1 LTHSGWLECAAQHD
15 KLKCIGH
22 FVDAF
27 RGGLSVISDTT
38 TEVWWGNLVVRSG
51 KLGLCA
57 CYTPKLDSRPT
68 FPTIMTSVLEIIP
81 LGGIGEFGMNC
92 MALRYGD
99 EMIIL
104 DAGMGFPEETAYG
117 VDVSIPN
124 FEFLEPYRDDITA
137 IVLTHG
143 HEDHLGALPYI
154 LKRFNVPVYCS
165 HFTAGLAESKLEE
178 HELLGDVLLHRVEPR
193 DVVELGA
200 FTVEFIRVS
209 HSLVDCFSLAIKTP
223 VGTIIH
229 TGDYKVDET
238 PVIGEPIDLRSFR
251 RYGQDG
257 VLALLSDSTNATV
270 PGRTPSERAVIPA
283 FEEIF
288 VEAKGRIIVAAFA
301 SSIHRLQIVM
311 DVSQQFNRRVCV
323 LGRSMQK
330 NVEVADRLGYLDIPD
345 GLLVSLNQAKL
356 MSDAE
361 VVFLVTGSQG
371 ESRAALSQM
380 ATQSYKG
387 LTIDEGD
394 TVVLS
399 ARIIPGNERL
409 ISRMI
414 GFIYKRGA
422 NIIEEKRRLI
432 HVSGH
437 ASQEDIRILTEAV
450 RPRYVVPIHGEYR
463 MLFRH
468 KEFVKNHLGYAEDDI
483 ILIEN
488 GDVLE
493 LDGERAAVIDKR
505 EVGRTFIDDSG
516 FEEISSDLIRERKQL
531 AYEGT
536 ITLAVTIRDDT
547 GELLGDPRIVARGV
561 RGLSSNGLGSL
572 GQSSGDDGVAEND
585 MLKGALLVVSAAL
598 AGASR
603 QTLEDDSLLKEHLR
617 VELKRFIQKQTG
629 SRPVIMPMII
639 RV

>member
-1 LTHSGWLECAAQHD
+1 MS
-15 KLKCIGH
+15 
-22 FVDAF
+22 
-27 RGGLSVISDTT
+27 
-38 TEVWWGNLVVRSG
+38 N
-51 KLGLCA
+51 
-57 CYTPKLDSRPT
+57 
-68 FPTIMTSVLEIIP
+68 VLEIIP

-92 MALRYGD
+92 MSVRYGD

-117 VDVSIPN
+117 VDISIPN
-124 FEFLEPYRDDITA
+124 FEFLEEYRENIVA
-137 IVLTHG
+137 VVLTHG
-143 HEDHLGALPYI
+143 HEDHIGALPFI
-154 LKRFNVPVYCS
+154 LKKFNVPVYCS

-178 HELLGDVLLHRVEPR
+178 HDLLGDTLLHRVAPR
-193 DVVELGA
+193 DVVEIGP
-200 FTVEFIRVS
+200 FSVEFIRVS

-251 RYGQDG
+251 RYGQEG

-288 VEAKGRIIVAAFA
+288 AEATGRIIVAAFA
-301 SSIHRLQIVM
+301 SSIHRLQIVL
-311 DVSQQFNRRVCV
+311 DIAQQFNRKVCV
-323 LGRSMQK
+323 LGRSMLK
-330 NVEVADRLGYLDIPD
+330 NVEIADRLGYLDIPD
-345 GLLVSLNQAKL
+345 GLLVPLNEAKQ
-356 MSDAE
+356 MRSNRI
-361 VVFLVTGSQG
+361 VFLVTGSQG

-380 ATQSYKG
+380 AVQSYKG
-387 LTIDEGD
+387 MSIEEGD

-437 ASQEDIRILTEAV
+437 ASQEDIRIMTEAV
-450 RPRYVVPIHGEYR
+450 RPKFVVPIHGEYR

-468 KEFVKNHLGYAEDDI
+468 KEFIKNHVGYDEENI

-493 LDGERAAVIDKR
+493 LDGERAAIINKR
-505 EVGRTFIDDSG
+505 EIGRTFIDDTG
-516 FEEISSDLIRERKQL
+516 FEQIGRETVRERKQM
-531 AYEGT
+531 AAEGIVTLIVT
-536 ITLAVTIRDDT
+536 IDAETGVLQATPEIVVRGVQGFDGQNGSLKDAQRVIEAAVT
-547 GELLGDPRIVARGV
+547 
-561 RGLSSNGLGSL
+561 
-572 GQSSGDDGVAEND
+572 
-585 MLKGALLVVSAAL
+585 
-598 AGASR
+598 GASR
-603 QTLEDDSLLKEHLR
+603 DTLADQSLLKEHVR
-617 VELKRFIQKQTG
+617 VELKRFIQKLTG
-629 SRPVIMPMII
+629 ARPVIMP
-639 RV
+639 VVVEV

>member
-1 LTHSGWLECAAQHD
+1 MS
-15 KLKCIGH
+15 
-22 FVDAF
+22 
-27 RGGLSVISDTT
+27 
-38 TEVWWGNLVVRSG
+38 N
-51 KLGLCA
+51 
-57 CYTPKLDSRPT
+57 
-68 FPTIMTSVLEIIP
+68 VLEIIP

-92 MALRYGD
+92 MSVRYGD
-99 EMIIL
+99 DMIIL

-117 VDVSIPN
+117 VDISIPN
-124 FEFLEPYRDDITA
+124 FDFLEEYRDNITA

-178 HELLGDVLLHRVEPR
+178 HDLLGDTLIHRVEPR
-193 DVVELGA
+193 DVVEIGP

-251 RYGQDG
+251 RYGQEG

-288 VEAKGRIIVAAFA
+288 AEASGRLIVAAFA
-301 SSIHRLQIVM
+301 SSIHRLQIVL
-311 DVSQQFNRRVCV
+311 DIAQQFNRKVCV
-323 LGRSMQK
+323 VGRSMQK
-330 NVEVADRLGYLDIPD
+330 NVEIADRLGYLDIPD
-345 GLLVSLNQAKL
+345 GLLVPLNDAKQ
-356 MSDAE
+356 MKDNRI
-361 VVFLVTGSQG
+361 VFLVTGSQG
-371 ESRAALSQM
+371 ETRAALSQM

-387 LTIDEGD
+387 LMIEDGD

-399 ARIIPGNERL
+399 ARIIPGNERT

-422 NIIEEKRRLI
+422 NIIEEKRRLV

-437 ASQEDIRILTEAV
+437 ASQEDIRIMTEAV
-450 RPRYVVPIHGEYR
+450 RPKFVVPIHGEYR

-468 KEFVKNHLGYAEDDI
+468 KEFVKNHLGYAEENI

-493 LDGERAAVIDKR
+493 LDGERAVVVNKR
-505 EVGRTFIDDSG
+505 DIGRTFIDDTG
-516 FEEISSDLIRERKQL
+516 FEEIERETVRERKQM
-531 AYEGT
+531 ASEGMVTLIVT
-536 ITLAVTIRDDT
+536 IDGETGQLQAQPEIVMRGVQGFDGTNGSLKDAQRVIEAAVTGASR
-547 GELLGDPRIVARGV
+547 
-561 RGLSSNGLGSL
+561 
-572 GQSSGDDGVAEND
+572 D
-585 MLKGALLVVSAAL
+585 MLKD
-598 AGASR
+598 
-603 QTLEDDSLLKEHLR
+603 QSLLKEHVR
-617 VELKRFIQKQTG
+617 VELKRFIQKLTG
-629 SRPVIMPMII
+629 GRPVIMP
-639 RV
+639 VVVQV

>member
-1 LTHSGWLECAAQHD
+1 MA
-15 KLKCIGH
+15 
-22 FVDAF
+22 
-27 RGGLSVISDTT
+27 
-38 TEVWWGNLVVRSG
+38 
-51 KLGLCA
+51 
-57 CYTPKLDSRPT
+57 
-68 FPTIMTSVLEIIP
+68 SVLEIIP

-92 MALRYGD
+92 MAVRYGD
-99 EMIIL
+99 EMLIL
-104 DAGMGFPEETAYG
+104 DAGMGFPEESVYG

-124 FEFLEPYRDDITA
+124 FGFLEEYRDDITA

-143 HEDHLGALPYI
+143 HEDHLGALPYL
-154 LKRFNVPVYCS
+154 LKRINVPVYCS

-178 HELLGDVLLHRVEPR
+178 HELLDDVLLHRVEPR
-193 DVVELGA
+193 DVVDIGC

-209 HSLVDCFSLAIKTP
+209 HSLVDCFSLGIKTP

-251 RYGQDG
+251 RYGQEG

-288 VEAKGRIIVAAFA
+288 SESRGRIIVAAFA
-301 SSIHRLQIVM
+301 SSIHRLQIVL
-311 DVSQQFNRRVCV
+311 DVAQQFNRKVCV
-323 LGRSMQK
+323 LGRSMLK

-345 GLLVSLNQAKL
+345 GLLVSLPQAKQ
-356 MSDAE
+356 MSDDEIA
-361 VVFLVTGSQG
+361 FLVTGSQG

-380 ATQSYKG
+380 ATQSYRG
-387 LTIDEGD
+387 LMIDEGD

-422 NIIEEKRRLI
+422 NIIEEKRRLV

-437 ASQEDIRILTEAV
+437 ASQEDIRIMTEAV
-450 RPRYVVPIHGEYR
+450 RPKFVIPIHGEYR

-468 KEFVKNHLGYAEDDI
+468 KEFIKNHLGYSEENI

-493 LDGERAAVIDKR
+493 LDGERAEITGKK
-505 EVGRTFIDDSG
+505 EIGRTFIDETG
-516 FEEISSDLIRERKQL
+516 FEEIESGTVRERKQL

-536 ITLAVTIRDDT
+536 VTLIVTVHSDSGVLH
-547 GELLGDPRIVARGV
+547 GEPHIVARGV
-561 RGLSSNGLGSL
+561 RGFPTTNGFAHVGERSAGSDYGL
-572 GQSSGDDGVAEND
+572 LDMAKRLVA
-585 MLKGALLVVSAAL
+585 AAVT
-598 AGASR
+598 GSSR
-603 QTLEDDSLLKEHLR
+603 QTLADDTLLKEHLR

-629 SRPVIMPMII
+629 SKPVITPVVV

>member
-1 LTHSGWLECAAQHD
+1 
-15 KLKCIGH
+15 
-22 FVDAF
+22 
-27 RGGLSVISDTT
+27 
-38 TEVWWGNLVVRSG
+38 
-51 KLGLCA
+51 
-57 CYTPKLDSRPT
+57 
-68 FPTIMTSVLEIIP
+68 
-81 LGGIGEFGMNC
+81 MNC
-92 MALRYGD
+92 MAMRYGD
-99 EMIIL
+99 EMLIL
-104 DAGMGFPEETAYG
+104 DAGMGFPEESAYG

-124 FEFLEPYRDDITA
+124 FEFLEEFREHITA
-137 IVLTHG
+137 IILTHG

-178 HELLGDVLLHRVEPR
+178 HELLDDTLIHRVAPR
-193 DVVELGA
+193 DIVDLGV
-200 FTVEFIRVS
+200 FSIEFIRVS

-251 RYGQDG
+251 RYGQEG

-288 VEAKGRIIVAAFA
+288 AKARGRIVVAAFA
-301 SSIHRLQIVM
+301 SSIHRLQIVL
-311 DVSQQFNRRVCV
+311 DIAQQFNRRVCV

-330 NVEVADRLGYLDIPD
+330 NVEISDRLGYLDIPD
-345 GLLVSLNQAKL
+345 GLLVSLNEAKQ
-356 MSDAE
+356 MRDQD
-361 VVFLVTGSQG
+361 VVFLVTGSQA
-371 ESRAALSQM
+371 EARAALSQM

-387 LTIDEGD
+387 LMIDEGD

-414 GFIYKRGA
+414 GMIYKRGA
-422 NIIEEKRRLI
+422 NIIEEKRGLV

-437 ASQEDIRILTEAV
+437 ASQEDIRIMTEAV
-450 RPRYVVPIHGEYR
+450 RPRFVVPIHGEYR

-468 KEFVKNHLGYAEDDI
+468 KEFVKNHLGYAEENI

-493 LDGERAAVIDKR
+493 LDGERAIDTGNRKI
-505 EVGRTFIDDSG
+505 GRTFIDDSG
-516 FEEISSDLIRERKQL
+516 FDEIESETVRQRKQM
-531 AYEGT
+531 AYEGMV
-536 ITLAVTIRDDT
+536 TLIVTVDRET
-547 GELLGDPRIVARGV
+547 GELQAPPQIVAQGV
-561 RGLSSNGLGSL
+561 RGFESTNGSTRSA
-572 GQSSGDDGVAEND
+572 QQ
-585 MLKGALLVVSAAL
+585 VVTAAL

-603 QTLEDDSLLKEHLR
+603 KTLADESLLKEHIRL
-617 VELKRFIQKQTG
+617 ELKRFIQKETG
-629 SRPVIMPMII
+629 ARPVIVPVIQHI
-639 RV
+639 

>member
-1 LTHSGWLECAAQHD
+1 VS
-15 KLKCIGH
+15 
-22 FVDAF
+22 
-27 RGGLSVISDTT
+27 
-38 TEVWWGNLVVRSG
+38 N
-51 KLGLCA
+51 
-57 CYTPKLDSRPT
+57 
-68 FPTIMTSVLEIIP
+68 VLEIIP

-92 MALRYGD
+92 MAVRYED

-117 VDVSIPN
+117 VDVCIPN
-124 FEFLEPYRDDITA
+124 FDFLEPYRDNITA

-154 LKRFNVPVYCS
+154 LKKFNVPVYCS

-178 HELLGDVLLHRVEPR
+178 HDLVENTLVHRVAPR
-193 DVVELGA
+193 DVVDIGH
-200 FTVEFIRVS
+200 FSVEFIRVS

-251 RYGQDG
+251 RYGQEG

-288 VEAKGRIIVAAFA
+288 AEAEGRIIVAAFA
-301 SSIHRLQIVM
+301 SSIHRLQIVL
-311 DVSQQFNRRVCV
+311 DVAQQFNRRVCI
-323 LGRSMQK
+323 LGRSMHK
-330 NVEVADRLGYLDIPD
+330 NVEVSDRLGYLDIPD
-345 GLLVSLNQAKL
+345 GLLVSLNQAKQ
-356 MSDAE
+356 MSDHE
-361 VVFLVTGSQG
+361 IVFLVTGSQG

-380 ATQSYKG
+380 AGQSYKG
-387 LTIDEGD
+387 LMIDEGD

-414 GFIYKRGA
+414 GMIYKRGA

-437 ASQEDIRILTEAV
+437 ASQEDIRIMTEAV
-450 RPRYVVPIHGEYR
+450 RPKFVVPIHGEYR

-468 KEFVKNHLGYAEDDI
+468 KEFVKNHLGYAEENI

-493 LDGERAAVIDKR
+493 LDGERATVVEKR
-505 EVGRTFIDDSG
+505 EVPRTFIDDSG
-516 FEEISSDLIRERKQL
+516 FEEITSETVRQRKQM
-531 AYEGT
+531 AYEG
-536 ITLAVTIRDDT
+536 IVTLVVTIDAET
-547 GELLGDPRIVARGV
+547 GELQTQPEIVARGV
-561 RGLSSNGLGSL
+561 RGFDSSNGNVKDA
-572 GQSSGDDGVAEND
+572 QQVVA
-585 MLKGALLVVSAAL
+585 AAL

-603 QTLEDDSLLKEHLR
+603 QTIQDEGLLKEHLR
-617 VELKRFIQKQTG
+617 VELKRFIQKLTG
-629 SRPVIMPMII
+629 SRPVIMP
-639 RV
+639 VVVQV

>member
-1 LTHSGWLECAAQHD
+1 VS
-15 KLKCIGH
+15 
-22 FVDAF
+22 
-27 RGGLSVISDTT
+27 
-38 TEVWWGNLVVRSG
+38 
-51 KLGLCA
+51 
-57 CYTPKLDSRPT
+57 
-68 FPTIMTSVLEIIP
+68 SVLEIIP

-92 MALRYGD
+92 MAVRYGD
-99 EMIIL
+99 EMLIL
-104 DAGMGFPEETAYG
+104 DAGMGFPEESAYG

-124 FEFLEPYRDDITA
+124 FSFLDDYRDDITA

-154 LKRFNVPVYCS
+154 LKKFNVPVYCS

-178 HELLGDVLLHRVEPR
+178 HDLLDNVLLHRVEPR
-193 DVVELGA
+193 EVVEIGS

-209 HSLVDCFSLAIKTP
+209 HSLVDCFSLAIRTP

-288 VEAKGRIIVAAFA
+288 AEAKGRIIVAAFA
-301 SSIHRLQIVM
+301 SSIHRLQIVL
-311 DVSQQFNRRVCV
+311 DVAQQFNRRVCV
-323 LGRSMQK
+323 LGRSMLK

-345 GLLVSLNQAKL
+345 GLLVQLNEAKQ
-356 MSDAE
+356 MSDDE

-387 LTIDEGD
+387 LTVEEGD

-399 ARIIPGNERL
+399 ARIIPGNERV

-414 GFIYKRGA
+414 GSIYKRGA
-422 NIIEEKRRLI
+422 NIIEEKRRLV

-437 ASQEDIRILTEAV
+437 ASQEDIRIMTEAV
-450 RPRYVVPIHGEYR
+450 RPKFVVPIHGEYR

-468 KEFVKNHLGYAEDDI
+468 KEFVKNHLGYDEENI

-493 LDGERAAVIDKR
+493 LDGERAAIIDKR
-505 EVGRTFIDDSG
+505 EVGRTFIDESG
-516 FEEISSDLIRERKQL
+516 FEEIDSATVRERKQL
-531 AYEGT
+531 AYEGA
-536 ITLAVTIRDDT
+536 ITFVVSLDSET
-547 GELLGDPRIVARGV
+547 GELDSEPTIVARGV
-561 RGLSSNGLGSL
+561 RGFRPANGFAIATDNEAS
-572 GQSSGDDGVAEND
+572 
-585 MLKGALLVVSAAL
+585 SAARDL
-598 AGASR
+598 LDDAKRVIEAAIAGASR
-603 QTLEDDSLLKEHLR
+603 QTIADESLLKEHLR

-629 SRPVIMPMII
+629 ARPVITPVIVQI
-639 RV
+639 

>member
-1 LTHSGWLECAAQHD
+1 MS
-15 KLKCIGH
+15 
-22 FVDAF
+22 
-27 RGGLSVISDTT
+27 
-38 TEVWWGNLVVRSG
+38 N
-51 KLGLCA
+51 
-57 CYTPKLDSRPT
+57 
-68 FPTIMTSVLEIIP
+68 VLEIIP

-92 MALRYGD
+92 MSVRYGD

-117 VDVSIPN
+117 VDISIPN
-124 FEFLEPYRDDITA
+124 FDFLEEYRDNIVA

-143 HEDHLGALPYI
+143 HEDHIGALPFI
-154 LKRFNVPVYCS
+154 LKKFNVPVYCS
-165 HFTAGLAESKLEE
+165 HFTAGLAESKLDE
-178 HELLGDVLLHRVEPR
+178 HDLVGDTLLHRVAPR
-193 DVVELGA
+193 DVVEIGP

-251 RYGQDG
+251 RYGQEG

-288 VEAKGRIIVAAFA
+288 AEAAGRIIVAAFA
-301 SSIHRLQIVM
+301 SSIHRLQIVL
-311 DVSQQFNRRVCV
+311 DIAQQFNRKVCV
-323 LGRSMQK
+323 LGRSMLK
-330 NVEVADRLGYLDIPD
+330 NVEIADRLGYLDIPD
-345 GLLVSLNQAKL
+345 GLLVPLNEAKQ
-356 MSDAE
+356 MRSNRI
-361 VVFLVTGSQG
+361 VFLVTGSQG

-380 ATQSYKG
+380 AVQSYKG
-387 LTIDEGD
+387 MSIEEGD

-437 ASQEDIRILTEAV
+437 ASQEDIRIMTEAV
-450 RPRYVVPIHGEYR
+450 RPKFVVPIHGEYR

-468 KEFVKNHLGYAEDDI
+468 KEFIKNHVGYAEENI

-493 LDGERAAVIDKR
+493 LDGERAAIINKR
-505 EVGRTFIDDSG
+505 EIGRTFIDDSG
-516 FEEISSDLIRERKQL
+516 FEQIGRETVRERKQM
-531 AYEGT
+531 AAEG
-536 ITLAVTIRDDT
+536 IVTLIVTIDAQT
-547 GELLGDPRIVARGV
+547 GELQATPEIVVRGV
-561 RGLSSNGLGSL
+561 QGFDGQNGSIKDA
-572 GQSSGDDGVAEND
+572 QRVIE
-585 MLKGALLVVSAAL
+585 AAVT
-598 AGASR
+598 GASR
-603 QTLEDDSLLKEHLR
+603 DTLADQSLLKEHVR
-617 VELKRFIQKQTG
+617 VELKRFIQKLTG
-629 SRPVIMPMII
+629 ARPVIMP
-639 RV
+639 VVVEV

>member
-1 LTHSGWLECAAQHD
+1 MS
-15 KLKCIGH
+15 
-22 FVDAF
+22 
-27 RGGLSVISDTT
+27 
-38 TEVWWGNLVVRSG
+38 N
-51 KLGLCA
+51 
-57 CYTPKLDSRPT
+57 
-68 FPTIMTSVLEIIP
+68 VLEIIP

-92 MALRYGD
+92 MSVRYGD

-117 VDVSIPN
+117 VDISIPN
-124 FEFLEPYRDDITA
+124 FEFLEEYRDNIVA

-143 HEDHLGALPYI
+143 HEDHLGALPFI
-154 LKRFNVPVYCS
+154 LKKFNVPVYCS

-178 HELLGDVLLHRVEPR
+178 HDLVGDTLLHRVAPR
-193 DVVELGA
+193 DVVEIGP

-251 RYGQDG
+251 RYGQEG

-288 VEAKGRIIVAAFA
+288 AEAAGRIIVAAFA
-301 SSIHRLQIVM
+301 SSIHRLQIVL
-311 DVSQQFNRRVCV
+311 DIAQQFDRKVCV
-323 LGRSMQK
+323 LGRSMLK
-330 NVEVADRLGYLDIPD
+330 NVEIADRLGYLDIPD
-345 GLLVSLNQAKL
+345 GLLVPLNEAKQ
-356 MSDAE
+356 MRSNRI
-361 VVFLVTGSQG
+361 VFLVTGSQG

-380 ATQSYKG
+380 AVQSYKG
-387 LTIDEGD
+387 MTIEEGD

-437 ASQEDIRILTEAV
+437 ASQEDIRIMTEAV
-450 RPRYVVPIHGEYR
+450 RPKFVVPIHGEYR

-468 KEFVKNHLGYAEDDI
+468 KEFIKNHVGYNEENI

-493 LDGERAAVIDKR
+493 LDGERAVIVNKR
-505 EVGRTFIDDSG
+505 EIGRTFIDDSG
-516 FEEISSDLIRERKQL
+516 FEQIERETVRERKQM
-531 AYEGT
+531 AAEG
-536 ITLAVTIRDDT
+536 IVTLIVTIDAET
-547 GELLGDPRIVARGV
+547 GELQATPEIVVRGV
-561 RGLSSNGLGSL
+561 QGFDGQNGSL
-572 GQSSGDDGVAEND
+572 KDAQRVIE
-585 MLKGALLVVSAAL
+585 AAVT
-598 AGASR
+598 GASR
-603 QTLEDDSLLKEHLR
+603 DTLADQSLLKEHVR
-617 VELKRFIQKQTG
+617 VELKRFIQKLTG
-629 SRPVIMPMII
+629 ARPVIMPVVVQI
-639 RV
+639 

>member
-1 LTHSGWLECAAQHD
+1 MS
-15 KLKCIGH
+15 
-22 FVDAF
+22 
-27 RGGLSVISDTT
+27 
-38 TEVWWGNLVVRSG
+38 N
-51 KLGLCA
+51 
-57 CYTPKLDSRPT
+57 
-68 FPTIMTSVLEIIP
+68 VLEIIP

-92 MALRYGD
+92 MSVRYGD

-117 VDVSIPN
+117 VDISIPN
-124 FEFLEPYRDDITA
+124 FDFLEEYRDNIVA

-143 HEDHLGALPYI
+143 HEDHIGALPFI
-154 LKRFNVPVYCS
+154 LKKFNVPVYCS
-165 HFTAGLAESKLEE
+165 HFTAGLAESKLDE
-178 HELLGDVLLHRVEPR
+178 HDLLGDTLLHRVAPR
-193 DVVELGA
+193 DVVEIGP
-200 FTVEFIRVS
+200 FSVEFIRVS

-251 RYGQDG
+251 RYGQEG

-288 VEAKGRIIVAAFA
+288 AEAAGRIIVAAFA
-301 SSIHRLQIVM
+301 SSIHRLQIVL
-311 DVSQQFNRRVCV
+311 DIAQQFNRKVCV
-323 LGRSMQK
+323 LGRSMLK
-330 NVEVADRLGYLDIPD
+330 NVEIADRLGYLDIPD
-345 GLLVSLNQAKL
+345 GLLVPLNEAKQ
-356 MSDAE
+356 MRSNRI
-361 VVFLVTGSQG
+361 VFLVTGSQG

-380 ATQSYKG
+380 AVQSYKG
-387 LTIDEGD
+387 MSIEEGD

-437 ASQEDIRILTEAV
+437 ASQEDIRIMTEAV
-450 RPRYVVPIHGEYR
+450 RPKFVVPIHGEYR

-468 KEFVKNHLGYAEDDI
+468 KEFIKNHVGYAEENI

-493 LDGERAAVIDKR
+493 LDGERAAIINKR
-505 EVGRTFIDDSG
+505 EIGRTFIDDSG
-516 FEEISSDLIRERKQL
+516 FEQIGRETVRERKQM
-531 AYEGT
+531 AAEG
-536 ITLAVTIRDDT
+536 IVTLIVTIDAQT
-547 GELLGDPRIVARGV
+547 GELQATPEIVVRGV
-561 RGLSSNGLGSL
+561 QGFDGQNGSL
-572 GQSSGDDGVAEND
+572 KDAQRVIE
-585 MLKGALLVVSAAL
+585 AAVT
-598 AGASR
+598 GASR
-603 QTLEDDSLLKEHLR
+603 DTLADQSLLKEHVR
-617 VELKRFIQKQTG
+617 VELKRFIQKLTG
-629 SRPVIMPMII
+629 ARPVIMP
-639 RV
+639 VVVEV

>member
-1 LTHSGWLECAAQHD
+1 VS
-15 KLKCIGH
+15 
-22 FVDAF
+22 
-27 RGGLSVISDTT
+27 
-38 TEVWWGNLVVRSG
+38 N
-51 KLGLCA
+51 
-57 CYTPKLDSRPT
+57 
-68 FPTIMTSVLEIIP
+68 VLEIIP

-92 MALRYGD
+92 MSVRYGD
-99 EMIIL
+99 DMIIL

-117 VDVSIPN
+117 VDISIPN
-124 FEFLEPYRDDITA
+124 FDFLEEYRDNIVA

-143 HEDHLGALPYI
+143 HEDHLGALPFI
-154 LKRFNVPVYCS
+154 LKKFNVPVYCS

-178 HELLGDVLLHRVEPR
+178 HDLLGDILLHRVSPR
-193 DVVELGA
+193 DVVEIGP
-200 FTVEFIRVS
+200 FTIEFIRVS

-251 RYGQDG
+251 RYGQEG

-288 VEAKGRIIVAAFA
+288 AEAPGRIIVAAFA
-301 SSIHRLQIVM
+301 SSIHRLQIVL
-311 DVSQQFNRRVCV
+311 DIAQQFDRKVCV

-330 NVEVADRLGYLDIPD
+330 NVEIAERLGYLDIPN
-345 GLLVSLNQAKL
+345 GSLVTLNEAKQ
-356 MSDAE
+356 MRPHQI
-361 VVFLVTGSQG
+361 VFLVTGSQG

-380 ATQSYKG
+380 AVQSYKG
-387 LTIDEGD
+387 MSIEEGD

-437 ASQEDIRILTEAV
+437 ASQEDIRIMTEAV
-450 RPRYVVPIHGEYR
+450 RPKFVVPIHGEYR

-468 KEFVKNHLGYAEDDI
+468 KEFIKNHVGYKEEDI
-483 ILIEN
+483 VLIEN

-493 LDGERAAVIDKR
+493 LDGERAAVINKR
-505 EVGRTFIDDSG
+505 EIGRTFIDDTG
-516 FEEISSDLIRERKQL
+516 FEQIERETVRERKQM
-531 AYEGT
+531 AAEG
-536 ITLAVTIRDDT
+536 IVTLIVTIDRQT
-547 GELLGDPRIVARGV
+547 GELQAAPEIVVRGV
-561 RGLSSNGLGSL
+561 QGFDGQNGSL
-572 GQSSGDDGVAEND
+572 KDAQRVIE
-585 MLKGALLVVSAAL
+585 AAVT
-598 AGASR
+598 GASR
-603 QTLEDDSLLKEHLR
+603 DMLADESLLKEHVRL
-617 VELKRFIQKQTG
+617 ELKRFIQKLTG
-629 SRPVIMPMII
+629 ARPVILP
-639 RV
+639 VVVQV